1 MMRFAA
7 DENFD
12 GTILTQLRKR
22 IPNLDVLR
30 VQDTEIYQAPD
41 PQVLEWAARV
51 ERILLSHD
59 VRTLINHAYARVE
72 QGLSMPG
79 VIIVPSTLEI
89 GIAVGELE
97 MTIGAGKQE
106 DFDNLVTFIPL
117 R

>member
-1 MMRFAA
+1 MRFAA

-22 IPNLDVLR
+22 LPDLDVLR

-41 PQVLEWAARV
+41 PQVLEWAASV
-51 ERILLSHD
+51 GRILLSHD
-59 VRTLINHAYARVE
+59 VRTLINHAYARVQ

-89 GIAVGELE
+89 GVAVAELE
-97 MTIGAGKQE
+97 MAISAGKPE
-106 DFDNLVTFIPL
+106 DFENLVTFIPMQ
-117 R
+117 